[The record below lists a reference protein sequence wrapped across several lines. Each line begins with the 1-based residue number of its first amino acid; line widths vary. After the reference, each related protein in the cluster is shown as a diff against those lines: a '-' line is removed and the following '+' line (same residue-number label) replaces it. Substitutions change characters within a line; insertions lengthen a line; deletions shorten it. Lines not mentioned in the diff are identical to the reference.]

1 MTDSGK
7 KGRDRLAAELTLY
20 LGASAAVSLFLCVF
34 LYSMS
39 MTISGNYFQYREI
52 ELSGAGRAM
61 LSMWIRNLCV
71 LASTVVFV
79 WLFLFLFAGK
89 VSYLLAITKGIER
102 LRLSRMEGEPIPVEG
117 NDELT
122 TLAEQINELA
132 ESQRRLRLKEEEIRS
147 ERERWVRSMSHDI
160 RNPLASM
167 MAYSEY
173 LKDREERTRE
183 EVDGFLSMVQ
193 SRSEQIRNLT
203 DRMLGKSGAGP
214 EQIEDGRL
222 LMEQMA
228 MEWEASLEERFDC
241 RTELKDCVP
250 FQGNF
255 DVCEL
260 QRIFDNLLSN
270 VEKYADPAFPVTLSV
285 RTEEG
290 VLIILQENREKA
302 GEGGKGELET
312 RGGKREEENGYGLEN
327 IRSIVR
333 RWGGRAE
340 VLAKEGRFSIRIC
353 LRIDGSL

>member
-20 LGASAAVSLFLCVF
+20 LGASAAVSLFLYVF

-122 TLAEQINELA
+122 TLAEQI
-132 ESQRRLRLKEEEIRS
+132 
-147 ERERWVRSMSHDI
+147 
-160 RNPLASM
+160 
-167 MAYSEY
+167 
-173 LKDREERTRE
+173 
-183 EVDGFLSMVQ
+183 
-193 SRSEQIRNLT
+193 
-203 DRMLGKSGAGP
+203 
-214 EQIEDGRL
+214 EDGRL

-241 RTELKDCVP
+241 RTELKDCAP

-270 VEKYADPAFPVTLSV
+270 VEKYADPAFSVTLSV
-285 RTEEG
+285 RTEERG
-290 VLIILQENREKA
+290 PLYDGGMGYDNR
-302 GEGGKGELET
+302 
-312 RGGKREEENGYGLEN
+312 
-327 IRSIVR
+327 SP
-333 RWGGRAE
+333 
-340 VLAKEGRFSIRIC
+340 
-353 LRIDGSL
+353 GSL